1 MNKARTSLAIGLM
14 ALSALGATSGAN
26 AQAIGNIGAVNPD
39 ALGAPPG
46 GASRKLVL
54 GSGVVQNER
63 VQTDA
68 RGTAQVA
75 FLDRSSLNIGR
86 NSTVVIDKF
95 VYDPSRGAGEMS
107 TSLTRGALRFVG
119 GQVSHTAGATVQTP
133 AATIGVRGG
142 MVTIVILPGGGVRII
157 NHHGFATITNGAGTV
172 ILRRAGYEV
181 IVLGSGSAPGEP
193 HQVSQTT
200 LAAVMQMF
208 GSSGGQHGGAG
219 SLPTDIGSAQF
230 GIGSPRPGAI
240 TPNFNLPGAS
250 DGVTRG
256 GARNPNAPPIV
267 VQQPPPTQ
275 TTRPVVTPPYV
286 P

>member
-1 MNKARTSLAIGLM
+1 MNKAHSSLAIGLM
-14 ALSALGATSGAN
+14 VLSAFGATSGAN

-63 VQTDA
+63 VQTNA
-68 RGTAQVA
+68 QGTAQVA

-95 VYDPSRGAGEMS
+95 VYDPNRGAGEMS

-119 GQVSHTAGATVQTP
+119 GQVSHTAGATIQTS

-142 MVTIVILPGGGVRII
+142 MVTLVILPGGGLRVI
-157 NHHGFATITNGAGTV
+157 NNHGVLTITNDAGSTV
-172 ILRRAGYEV
+172 LRRAGYEV
-181 IVLGSGSAPGEP
+181 IILGPGAAPGEP

-200 LAAVMQMF
+200 LAAIMQMF

-219 SLPTDIGSAQF
+219 SLPTDLGSAQF

-256 GARNPNAPPIV
+256 GARNPNSPPIV
-267 VQQPPPTQ
+267 VQQPPAQNT
-275 TTRPVVTPPYV
+275 TTRIVSPGTP
-286 P
+286 